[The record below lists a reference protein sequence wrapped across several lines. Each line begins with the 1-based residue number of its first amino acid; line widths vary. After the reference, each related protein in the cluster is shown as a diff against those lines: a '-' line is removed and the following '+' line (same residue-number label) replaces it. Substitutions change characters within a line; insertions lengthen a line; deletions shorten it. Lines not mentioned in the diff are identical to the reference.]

1 MWEKRILASVLAG
14 ACIAVLP
21 IGAQAQTELRLINGF
36 DARQSASRL
45 IVVELAERV
54 KTATGGKLT
63 IKINGP
69 EVAKPAE
76 QLQPTSRGLFDMMF
90 TTQVYHSGTTSLGIA
105 AYAMKP
111 DPKGWRDSGIMDIFD
126 KDYQRFNLKLLALV
140 FGEGPDTGAYQ
151 AVLKKP
157 IGPSGDL
164 AGLKLRGT
172 KTYEPFIKALGGTV
186 VLLTGGEIYTALE
199 RGVIDGATWP
209 VNGAIDFK
217 WYEVA
222 KYMTRPTFG
231 HSSYT
236 LTMNMDKFKAL
247 GEADRNTLVEE
258 AKKAEYWGM
267 EAMDKQ
273 VQSDIV
279 KMSELGMIETKFEK
293 ARFDDTMAKYY
304 GGLWEVAAE
313 HKGSADAVKQ
323 LHELA
328 KKTGHAL

>member
-1 MWEKRILASVLAG
+1 MWEKRSFARVVACASL
-14 ACIAVLP
+14 AVLP
-21 IGAQAQTELRLINGF
+21 LAANAQTELRLINGF
-36 DARQSASRL
+36 DARQTASRL
-45 IVVELAERV
+45 VVVELAERV
-54 KTATGGKLT
+54 KNASNGKLT

-76 QLQPTSRGLFDMMF
+76 QLQPTSRGLFDLMF

-111 DPKGWRDSGIMDIFD
+111 DPKGWRENGIMDIFD

-140 FGEGPDTGAYQ
+140 FGEAADTGAYQ
-151 AVLKKP
+151 VVLKKP

-199 RGVIDGATWP
+199 RGVIDGAAWP

-217 WYEVA
+217 WYEIA

-247 GEADRNTLVEE
+247 SEADRNLLVEE

-273 VQSDIV
+273 VQSDV
-279 KMSELGMIETKFEK
+279 AKMAGLGMIETKIDK
-293 ARFDDTMAKYY
+293 AKFDETMAKYY

-313 HKGSADAVKQ
+313 HKGSADAAKR

-328 KKTGHAL
+328 KKSGHAL